1 MRLPCRL
8 LRAAW
13 LRQQILGHGEIV
25 VKKFSL
31 SALILLVS
39 FTLSVPGFVFS
50 QQKQQP
56 QPAPG
61 SSSATRPSTTVPVPG
76 RRVPRMGSSNIIPLI
91 ERDFDEALELI
102 KDNYVEGKKLD
113 YNAAFKSS
121 IIGMLRSLDPHSN
134 YFDKQEFEE
143 LKTDQRSEYFGIG
156 ASIYNYTVGKDADT
170 FIIATFADAP
180 ANRAGLRFGDRIL
193 AVDGVKMTG
202 RPSAEV
208 RDKIRGPRGSVVKI
222 TVERAADKRVR
233 TVEITR
239 DAVPQPSIPDSY
251 LLKPGVGYVDMT
263 RGFNYSTTEEL
274 LQAIDK
280 LREKGMNSLVLDLR
294 NNPGGF
300 LDQSIN
306 VAELFLPAG
315 QLILTQKGRNGLRD
329 NTYISRNA
337 TPDLTPLVILIN
349 ESTASASEIVAGA
362 MQDHDRALI
371 VGKTSFGKGLVQSI
385 IPLEYGAGL
394 TLTSAKYFT
403 PSGRL
408 IQRDYSNG
416 GFYDYY
422 THGGSNRL
430 DKKSEGNKQSGPEKK
445 TDTGRAVY
453 GGGGIAPDEVVNAKV
468 ITPGQRRLL
477 SPIFAFSR
485 ELINGRVNGFDNYRV
500 QQAID
505 FGHDLQPSDFAV
517 TDPLFS
523 AFKDFVA
530 ADPNIK
536 NLSALVEANRNFVK
550 LQLRFNIV
558 TAAYGRV
565 MADRVFVT
573 ADDQQVAR
581 AVELLPRARDLAM
594 SARQRTQP

>member
-1 MRLPCRL
+1 MTLACLFGEHVAVQKICGR
-8 LRAAW
+8 
-13 LRQQILGHGEIV
+13 GEIV

-31 SALILLVS
+31 HLAILLVS
-39 FTLSVPGFVFS
+39 FTLLIPGFVFS

-56 QPAPG
+56 APG
-61 SSSATRPSTTVPVPG
+61 SSSATRPPTSVPGPG
-76 RRVPRMGSSNIIPLI
+76 RRTARVTSSNAIPLI
-91 ERDFDEALELI
+91 ERDFDDALELI

-134 YFDKQEFEE
+134 YFDREEFEE

-222 TVERAADKRVR
+222 TVERALDKRVR
-233 TVEITR
+233 TLEITR

-251 LLKPGVGYVDMT
+251 LLKPGVGYVDMS
-263 RGFNYSTTEEL
+263 RGFNYDTTEK
-274 LQAIDK
+274 LQDAIEH
-280 LREKGMNSLVLDLR
+280 LRAKGMTSLVLDLR

-329 NTYISRNA
+329 NTYISRNT
-337 TPDLTPLVILIN
+337 TPDLIPLVILIN

-430 DKKSEGNKQSGPEKK
+430 DQKYDGNKQSGPEKK

-453 GGGGIAPDEVVNAKV
+453 GGGGIAPDEVVSAKV
-468 ITPGQRRLL
+468 MSPGQRRLL
-477 SPIFAFSR
+477 SSLFAFSR
-485 ELINGRVNGFDNYRV
+485 ELVNGHINGFDDYRV
-500 QQAID
+500 QQGID
-505 FGHDLQPSDFAV
+505 FDHDLQASDFPI
-517 TDPLFS
+517 TDSLFRS
-523 AFKDFVA
+523 FKEFIA
-530 ADPNIK
+530 ADPNLK
-536 NLSALVEANRNFVK
+536 NLSPLVAANRSFVE

-565 MADRVFVT
+565 MADRVFVSG
-573 ADDQQVAR
+573 DDQQVAR
-581 AVELLPRARDLAM
+581 ALEVLPRARDLAM